1 MVFIYVLKLKENKFY
16 IGKTNNPSFRL
27 QDHTNGNGSTWTT
40 KYNPIKLMELVP
52 NCDAFDEDKYTL
64 KYMELVGI
72 DNVRGGS
79 FCQINLSD
87 ENKST
92 IQKMLS
98 GTTDKCY
105 NCGEDGHFASK
116 CPKNNTKDPNLSEN
130 NIITCSKCKLLEHT
144 VCNVSQEDIDEIS
157 RLKEKI
163 KNKKE
168 KLNNPFNF
176 FSDNK
181 KKEEHLYKLVNFIQ
195 NLDVIKDK
203 YKYKK
208 ETDVKLD
215 VVFGCQ
221 YCGKEFDTK
230 KGATF
235 HENVHCKQK
244 QEVFGCQYCGK
255 EFDTKKG
262 ATFHENVHCKQK
274 HEVFKCQYCGKEFD
288 TNKGATFHENVH
300 CKQKHSDI

>member
-1 MVFIYVLKLKENKFY
+1 MVFIYVLKLEENKFY

-105 NCGEDGHFASK
+105 NW
-116 CPKNNTKDPNLSEN
+116 
-130 NIITCSKCKLLEHT
+130 
-144 VCNVSQEDIDEIS
+144 
-157 RLKEKI
+157 
-163 KNKKE
+163 
-168 KLNNPFNF
+168 
-176 FSDNK
+176 
-181 KKEEHLYKLVNFIQ
+181 
-195 NLDVIKDK
+195 
-203 YKYKK
+203 
-208 ETDVKLD
+208 
-215 VVFGCQ
+215 
-221 YCGKEFDTK
+221 GKEYRPRWGR
-230 KGATF
+230 KGGMIGWVWGG
-235 HENVHCKQK
+235 NCKPR
-244 QEVFGCQYCGK
+244 G
-255 EFDTKKG
+255 G
-262 ATFHENVHCKQK
+262 AGRGRRAGGTQ
-274 HEVFKCQYCGKEFD
+274 
-288 TNKGATFHENVH
+288 T
-300 CKQKHSDI
+300 